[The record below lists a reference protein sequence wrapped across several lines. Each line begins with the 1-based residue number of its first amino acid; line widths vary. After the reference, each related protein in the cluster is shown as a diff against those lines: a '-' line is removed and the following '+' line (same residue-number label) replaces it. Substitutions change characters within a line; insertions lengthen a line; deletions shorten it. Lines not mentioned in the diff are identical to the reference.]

1 MKRFRKLAAV
11 VSALMIA
18 TAAAMPTSAAPAQE
32 ETYSVECELLAGTS
46 ISKMKFGKIDPQAYT
61 GKTVKPGVTVKNG
74 STTLVEGKDYTLSYK
89 NNVKIGTATVTVK
102 GKGKYSG
109 SKKLTFKIIPG
120 TTTLKV
126 SQSGKKISLSWGKV
140 SGATT
145 YQLYYSV
152 NGGKFKL
159 LTATNKTSFSTSKL
173 STKNKYTFK
182 VRALSKKN
190 GKTSY
195 GGWSKTVS
203 PGSSASYTPT
213 LDNPNL
219 KVNKRIKWMAWWE
232 LDETTPQAQ
241 LFKETYGV
249 PATGSNPDSYGK
261 IFDYIHISYMERYD
275 KLATAIQSGDSPDL
289 YPFEI
294 RDYPYGAV
302 TGRYQPL
309 DSIIDFSSPK
319 WDNSRDIMDQFKI
332 GGKNYCAIYEI
343 SFSSLMYYRKSVIE
357 EAGLSD
363 PRKLFEQGKWTWD
376 AFLDMARKFQQSGDN
391 RYAIDGYNCDA
402 NLLLT
407 TGTPIIDL
415 KNGKLVNNMQSDNV
429 KRAMDFLSTLQS
441 ENLRYPFHE
450 LNCWSI
456 NPKSWAWDNTLFFA
470 DGGTWTFEDTLT
482 KFQKRLD
489 WADDEICVVPYPKDP
504 QSDKYYQNMM
514 HEAYMWCKG
523 STNKNGV
530 AAWIDCCVT
539 TALDPKTTAGTKE
552 LLKDR
557 YNWTDYNLDFIYS
570 QTSLDGSSML
580 TPVFEFKNGI
590 GTDIAYAGESD
601 SPVMELTTKVALTGD
616 MTYDQVCNEHFA
628 VIDARVKEINK
639 KL

>member
-11 VSALMIA
+11 VSALMIT
-18 TAAAMPTSAAPAQE
+18 TAAAMPTSAAPAQT
-32 ETYSVECELLAGTS
+32 ETYSVECEFLAGTS

-126 SQSGKKISLSWGKV
+126 SQNGKKISLSWGEV

-190 GKTSY
+190 GKTAY

-213 LDNPNL
+213 LDDPDL
-219 KVNKRIKWMAWWE
+219 EVNKRIKWLSWYE
-232 LDETTPQAQ
+232 IDETTPQAQ

-249 PATGSNPDSYGK
+249 PATGDDPYCVGK
-261 IFDYIHISYMERYD
+261 IFDFINVTYPDRYD

-289 YPFEI
+289 FPFDI
-294 RDYPYGAV
+294 SDYPYGAV
-302 TGRYQPL
+302 IGRYQPL
-309 DSIIDFSSPK
+309 DSIIDFSTQK
-319 WDNSRDIMDQFKI
+319 WDGCRDIMDQFKLD
-332 GGKNYCAIYEI
+332 GKTYCAIYEI
-343 SFSSLMYYRKSVIE
+343 SFSSLMYYKKSVIE
-357 EAGLSD
+357 ETGLSD

-376 AFLDMARKFQQSGDN
+376 AFLDMARKFQQSGDD
-391 RYAIDGYNCDA
+391 RYAIEGWDCDT

-415 KNGKLVNNMQSDNV
+415 KNGKLVNNMKSDNV

-441 ENLRYPFHE
+441 ENLRYPLHE
-450 LNCWSI
+450 NGWSI
-456 NPKSWAWDNTLFFA
+456 NPKSWAYGDILFYANGGAWEYDQLLSRFA
-470 DGGTWTFEDTLT
+470 
-482 KFQKRLD
+482 KRES

-504 QSDKYYQNMM
+504 QSDKYYQNMR

-539 TALDPKTTAGTKE
+539 TAVDPKITASTKE
-552 LLKDR
+552 QLKEQ
-557 YNWTDYNLDFIYS
+557 YGWTDYNLNFIYN
-570 QTSLDGSSML
+570 QTSLDGSSDL
-580 TPVFEFKNGI
+580 TPVFEFKTGI
-590 GTDIAYAGESD
+590 GSDIANTNFSD
-601 SPVMELTTKVALTGD
+601 SPVLELTQRVYLQGD
-616 MTYDQVCNEHFA
+616 RTYDQLCNEHFA
-628 VIDARVKEINK
+628 VINARVKEINQR
-639 KL
+639 L